1 MTTWLSPLDRLKGVG
16 PKTLE
21 AFHQIGLYTIKDLLF
36 HLPFRFEDIQARS
49 LDTVQDQENVVLMGK
64 VVSPPTISYFG
75 HKRSRLAFKLAVD
88 SQNIIQVVFF
98 NQPYLKTQLELGQ
111 EKAIYGKW
119 QSNRQELLAMKFIP
133 LGNDQDLAPVYP
145 STQGLKQSQIQKA
158 MLQAFEDYGDSIVE
172 EIPAF
177 INQALGLMPIR
188 DALMSLHFPKEGQDQ
203 QKAKEKLTFYEF
215 FFYQLRLQMARYQME
230 SQSGLVIAYAIQD
243 LKRAIEAIPFELTQG
258 QKQAVNEICRDL
270 LSPSPMH
277 RLLQGDV
284 GSGKTLVAF
293 IAMIATAY
301 AGYQAALMVPTEILA
316 RQHLISFNRYFEEMG
331 LHAEL
336 LTSEMAREEK
346 NAVQEGLKKGRI
358 RIVIGTHA
366 LIQDSVAFQKLGLVV
381 IDEQHRF
388 GVGQRQA
395 LLDKGKDG
403 DLVNCL
409 QMTATPIPRS
419 LAQTLYADLQVST
432 ITELPKGRMP
442 IRTYWVKEEA
452 IESVY
457 QRMSSEIDQGR
468 QVYYV
473 LPLIDK
479 SEHFEQVENVLE
491 VADRLNKRF
500 PDYQVDVLHGQLAK
514 KDQEAVMSA
523 FKANQVQILVAT
535 TMVEVG
541 VDVPNATVM
550 VIQSAERFGLAQLHQ
565 LRGRVGRGEWPSYC
579 YLLGQVTTD
588 QGRQRLEAM
597 VASQDGFELSQM
609 DMEIRGSGDLLGRS
623 QSGLPSFRYGNIFDD
638 QEWMALAYQAVQQI
652 ISQPQVLSNEEGL
665 LLKEVIADQVME
677 I

>member
-98 NQPYLKTQLELGQ
+98 NQPYLKSQLELGQ

-158 MLQAFEDYGDSIVE
+158 MLQAFENYGDSIVE

-177 INQALGLMPIR
+177 INQALGLMSIR

-215 FFYQLRLQMARYQME
+215 FFYQLRLQMARYQMD

-270 LSPSPMH
+270 LSPSPMR

-346 NAVQEGLKKGRI
+346 HAVQEGLKKGRI

-395 LLDKGKDG
+395 LLDKGEGG

-432 ITELPKGRMP
+432 ISELPKGRMP
-442 IRTYWVKEEA
+442 ITTYWVKEEA

-457 QRMSSEIDQGR
+457 QRMASEIDQGR

-479 SEHFEQVENVLE
+479 SEHFEQVENVME
-491 VADRLNKRF
+491 VAERLHQKF
-500 PDYQVDVLHGQLAK
+500 PQYQIGVLHGQLAK

-565 LRGRVGRGEWPSYC
+565 LRGRVGRGQWPSYC

-652 ISQPQVLSNEEGL
+652 MSQPQVLSNEEGL